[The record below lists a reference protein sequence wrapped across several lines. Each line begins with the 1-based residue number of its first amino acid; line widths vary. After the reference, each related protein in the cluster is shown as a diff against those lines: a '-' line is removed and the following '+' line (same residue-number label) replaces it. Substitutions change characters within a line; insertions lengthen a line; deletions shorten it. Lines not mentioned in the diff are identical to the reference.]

1 MKTNKLLIFSIFC
14 LVFFLHSVAQKRI
27 EPSIEDIEQATNLK
41 EKFDKDDAIAITRS
55 NEFVTFNFN
64 KKSNKVTVNHN
75 VTEDLINLDDRA
87 DIQKYYFYDGESRI
101 TDFDI
106 FYKNKKKAY
115 FLVIDEAYTNQGLF
129 HNDSRVKYINIDFP
143 LKGYKYTSVFKE
155 EIDDIK
161 YFTKIYFQDEYP
173 IAYKKI
179 EIEIPNWLEIELK
192 EINFDGYD
200 IKKEVVVNKK
210 SDSKTHIFTVTNI
223 SAKYNETSTPGPT
236 YIYPHILI
244 LSKSFTKN
252 GQKTLLFN
260 ETKDLYNW
268 YKSLTNQLK
277 NDNELI
283 KDKVTELTKDVQNDD
298 EKVKN
303 IYYWVQDNI
312 RYIAFED
319 GIAGFKPDEATNVF
333 TKKYGDCKGMANLT
347 KQMLLEAGFDA
358 RLVWIGTKRI
368 AYDYSTPSLSVDNHM
383 ICALVKDGK
392 TTFLDATE
400 KFNPFGEYAH
410 RIQGK
415 QALIENGDDF
425 ILKTVPNKNVSFN
438 NEIIN
443 YNFTLENEDLV
454 GNSRKEYHG
463 ERRTD
468 FLYNI
473 SNTKNDKKEE
483 SLKKYLN
490 HDNINLKVS
499 NIDTS
504 DLDNRD
510 ASLKISYDLT
520 IKNAVSSFDNE
531 IYVNLDFDKELASYN
546 FKERKLDF
554 VFSSKKMLESTTN
567 LTIPNNYKISKL
579 PEDILI
585 TSKNYDLSV
594 RFSQQANIISYKK
607 EFSIKNAVI
616 ETSDF
621 EEWNDFNTKLNK
633 IYNEQIILIKQ

>member
-1 MKTNKLLIFSIFC
+1 MKTNKLFITSIFC
-14 LVFFLHSVAQKRI
+14 VVFLNIMAQKRI
-27 EPSIEDIEQATNLK
+27 EPNAEDITQATKLK
-41 EKFDKDDAIAITRS
+41 EKFDKDDAIAIIRS
-55 NEFVTFNFN
+55 NEFVSFDFN
-64 KKSNKVTVNHN
+64 KKSDKVVVNHKI
-75 VTEDLINLDDRA
+75 VEDLINLDDRA
-87 DIQKYYFYDGESRI
+87 DIQKYYFYDGQSRI
-101 TDFDI
+101 TAFDI
-106 FYKNKKKAY
+106 FYKNKKKTGFY
-115 FLVIDEAYTNQGLF
+115 VQDEAHTSQGLF
-129 HNDSRVKYINIDFP
+129 HNDSRVKYVNIDFP
-143 LKGYKYTSVFKE
+143 LKGYKYTSVFE
-155 EIDDIK
+155 EEVDDIK

-192 EINFDGYD
+192 EINFEGYD
-200 IKKEVVVNKK
+200 IKKEVITNQK
-210 SDSKTHIFTVTNI
+210 SNSKTHVFTITDI
-223 SAKYNETSTPGPT
+223 SAKYNETSAPGPT

-252 GQKTLLFN
+252 GQKIMLFN

-268 YKSLTNQLK
+268 YKSLTNELK
-277 NDNELI
+277 NENEAI
-283 KDKVTELTKDVQNDD
+283 KGKVEQLTKGVQNDED
-298 EKVKN
+298 KVKN

-383 ICALVKDGK
+383 ICALVKDGE

-400 KFNPFGEYAH
+400 KYNPFGEYAH

-425 ILKTVPNKNVSFN
+425 ILKTVPDKNVSFN
-438 NEIIN
+438 NEKIQ

-454 GNSRKEYHG
+454 GNSKKEYHG

-473 SNTKNDKKEE
+473 STTKNDKKEE
-483 SLKKYLN
+483 LLKKYLN
-490 HDNINLKVS
+490 HENINLKIS
-499 NIDTS
+499 NINTS
-504 DLDNRD
+504 DISNRD
-510 ASLKISYDLT
+510 ASLKISYD
-520 IKNAVSSFDNE
+520 IIVKNAVSSFDNE
-531 IYVNLDFDKELASYN
+531 VYINLDFDKELASYN

-554 VFSSKKMLESTTN
+554 LFSSKKMLESTTN
-567 LTIPNNYKISKL
+567 LTIPNGFKISKL

-585 TSKNYDLSV
+585 KSENYNLSV
-594 RFSQQANIISYKK
+594 RFSQQANVISYKK
-607 EFSIKNAVI
+607 RFSIKNAI
-616 ETSDF
+616 IKTSDF
-621 EEWNDFNTKLNK
+621 EQWNDFNTKLNK